1 MGLCRSFT
9 TQPHLFVVHRRRE
22 DCGKR
27 RMVGPIVWNVPVQHT
42 GREVRRYLRV
52 AIWQL
57 AIRIERLR
65 PLRVWHT
72 AGSCHKTI
80 MAAPGR
86 VAHKA
91 AIMDGYI
98 CLSIVIVFERKLV
111 NVKHARC
118 TARKFIAI
126 SATGSCHDDIGGYAA
141 CRTILK
147 FEFKGLIFG
156 A

>member
-1 MGLCRSFT
+1 MR
-9 TQPHLFVVHRRRE
+9 QPHLLCTSQARRLWQETHGWAYCMERA
-22 DCGKR
+22 CLIYRQGSKKIFACR
-27 RMVGPIVWNVPVQHT
+27 NT
-42 GREVRRYLRV
+42 V
-52 AIWQL
+52 AGCKT
-57 AIRIERLR
+57 ERLR
-65 PLRVWHT
+65 PLRVWLT
-72 AGSCHKTI
+72 AGSCHKAT

-86 VAHKA
+86 VAHRA